1 MLFKAP
7 IMRGCE
13 KQSTLDFRNRL
24 ATGGEAVE
32 ERREAEKFLDGE
44 NYFYLFFFVL
54 ACAFVI

>member
-1 MLFKAP
+1 MAEDK
-7 IMRGCE
+7 RQYKG
-13 KQSTLDFRNRL
+13 NRL

>member
-1 MLFKAP
+1 MLSATW
-7 IMRGCE
+7 
-13 KQSTLDFRNRL
+13 SNRL